1 MRLSRAYCV
10 VVKGNE
16 FIFKKEES
24 FTMLKMIN
32 KVQNYDWGSK
42 TALTKLYGIA
52 NPDNLPMAE
61 LWMGAHP
68 KASSDVVTSE
78 SNQVISLES
87 LISSDPDK
95 YLGKNIAQRYGRLP
109 YLFKVL
115 CAAQPLSVQVHPN
128 KAYAEVGFA
137 KENAARIPIDSPIRN
152 YKDDNHKPEL
162 IYALTPFKAMNAF
175 RPLQEIAQLLDFV
188 SAAHPD
194 IQLFVQAPSEEKLAR
209 LFAQI
214 LSLSGEQK
222 ELALGVLK
230 AALNSR
236 QGEPWN
242 SIKKMVSLYPEDNGL
257 FSPLLLNVI
266 ELQPGEAMFLYART
280 PHAYLEGVGLEVMAN
295 SDNVLRAGLTNK
307 HIDIT
312 ELIANVDFKP
322 TESAHLL
329 STPEKYGNIWKY
341 NIPVEDFSFNIYSI
355 NDSGIDV
362 DNNTASILFC
372 IDGELVLSSENEVVN
387 IGSGESIFLPAY
399 ERSISIKGNGKLAR
413 VFNI

>member
-1 MRLSRAYCV
+1 
-10 VVKGNE
+10 
-16 FIFKKEES
+16 
-24 FTMLKMIN
+24 MLKMIN

-42 TALTKLYGIA
+42 TALTQLYGVP
-52 NPDNLPMAE
+52 NPDHLPMAE

-68 KASSDVVTSE
+68 KASSDVVDSQNGQTTPLNTLIE
-78 SNQVISLES
+78 SNPEA
-87 LISSDPDK
+87 
-95 YLGKNIAQRYGRLP
+95 YLGKKVAQAYHRLP
-109 YLFKVL
+109 FLFKVL

-137 KENAARIPIDSPIRN
+137 KENAAGIPLDSPIRN

-175 RPLQEIAQLLDFV
+175 RPLGEIAALLDFV

-194 IQLFVQAPSEEKLAR
+194 IQLFVQSPTEEKLAR

-214 LSLSGEQK
+214 LNLAGEQK

-236 QGEPWN
+236 QGEPWD
-242 SIKKMVSLYPEDNGL
+242 SIKQMVSLYPEDNGL
-257 FSPLLLNVI
+257 FTPLLLNVI

-307 HIDIT
+307 HIDIP
-312 ELIANVDFKP
+312 ELIANIDFKP
-322 TESAHLL
+322 TAAHNLL
-329 STPEKYGNIWKY
+329 NTPEKSGNIWKY
-341 NIPVEDFSFNIYSI
+341 HIPVEDFSFNIYSI
-355 NDSGIDV
+355 NHSGVTLTND
-362 DNNTASILFC
+362 TASILFC
-372 IDGELVLSSENEVVN
+372 IEGELVLNSGDKEIS
-387 IGSGESIFLPAY
+387 IDSGESVFLPAY
-399 ERSISIKGNGKLAR
+399 EESVTIKGNGKLAR
-413 VFNI
+413 VFNL

>member
-1 MRLSRAYCV
+1 
-10 VVKGNE
+10 
-16 FIFKKEES
+16 
-24 FTMLKMIN
+24 MLKMIN
-32 KVQNYDWGSK
+32 KVQHYDWGSK
-42 TALTKLYGIA
+42 TALTKLYGIS
-52 NPDNLPMAE
+52 NPNNLPMAE

-68 KASSDVVTSE
+68 KASSDVIVPE
-78 SNQVISLES
+78 SNQVISLET

-95 YLGKNIAQRYGRLP
+95 YLGKNIALHYGRLP

-128 KAYAEVGFA
+128 KTYAEVGFA
-137 KENAARIPIDSPIRN
+137 KENAAGISLDSPIRN

-175 RPLQEIAQLLDFV
+175 RPLSEIARLLDFV

-194 IQLFVQAPSEEKLAR
+194 IQLFVQSPSEEKLAR

-214 LSLSGEQK
+214 LNLAGEQK

-242 SIKKMVSLYPEDNGL
+242 SIKQMVSLYPEDNGL
-257 FSPLLLNVI
+257 FSPLLLNVV

-312 ELIANVDFKP
+312 ELIANIDFKP
-322 TESAHLL
+322 TKADDLL
-329 STPEKYGNIWKY
+329 SIPEKYGNIWKY

-355 NDSGIDV
+355 NDSGIAV

-372 IDGELVLSSENEVVN
+372 IEGELVLSSGNDIIN

-399 ERSISIKGNGKLAR
+399 EESISIKGNGKLAR

>member
-1 MRLSRAYCV
+1 M
-10 VVKGNE
+10 
-16 FIFKKEES
+16 F
-24 FTMLKMIN
+24 KMIN
-32 KVQNYDWGSK
+32 KIQNYDWGSK
-42 TALTKLYGIA
+42 TALTKLYGVS
-52 NPDNLPMAE
+52 NPENLPMAE

-68 KASSDVVTSE
+68 KASSEVLDVQK
-78 SNQVISLES
+78 NQVVSLKS
-87 LISSDPDK
+87 LIDSAPEY
-95 YLGKNIAQRYGRLP
+95 YLGPKVAQTYHRLP

-115 CAAQPLSVQVHPN
+115 CAAHPLSVQVHPN
-128 KAYAEVGFA
+128 KTYAEVGFA
-137 KENAARIPIDSPIRN
+137 KENAAGLTLDSPIRN

-175 RPLQEIAQLLDFV
+175 RPLSEIAQLLDFV

-194 IQLFVQAPSEEKLAR
+194 IQLFVQNPTEEKLSR

-214 LSLSGEQK
+214 LNLTGEQK

-242 SIKKMVSLYPEDNGL
+242 SIKQIVSLYPEDNGL
-257 FSPLLLNVI
+257 FSPLLLNVV

-307 HIDIT
+307 HIDIP
-312 ELIANVDFKP
+312 ELIANIDFKP
-322 TESAHLL
+322 TAAKDLL
-329 STPEKYGNIWKY
+329 NVPEKSGNIWKY

-355 NDSGIDV
+355 NDSGITLS
-362 DNNTASILFC
+362 NHTASILFC
-372 IDGELVLSSENEVVN
+372 IEGQLVLRSGDEE
-387 IGSGESIFLPAY
+387 ICIDSGESIFLPAY
-399 ERSISIKGNGKLAR
+399 ERSITINGDGKLAR
-413 VFNI
+413 VFNN